1 MDGALPETS
10 VTAPTLTDVP
20 TAEAPTAMRE
30 QARLRTAAYRAKMQ
44 EEQAQRE
51 GGPRRN
57 PLFDL
62 PEKERAKIFS
72 FLRDCPY
79 DDALQEMT
87 RDMGVEAVTSAELTE
102 FFQSEADHHW
112 RKRIERAA
120 HEANALVR
128 LAEQNPAH
136 FSSGIL
142 AALGQEAFRQ
152 IASGQSEPESMNKMA
167 TLFMRARSDERAG
180 QMSELKQ
187 EKMRLEMRGQIE
199 VALEELSN
207 EVNKRP
213 AAREAFEALQR
224 ELMKEG
230 A

>member
-1 MDGALPETS
+1 MTPPPLADA
-10 VTAPTLTDVP
+10 
-20 TAEAPTAMRE
+20 AEELRV
-30 QARLRTAAYRAKMQ
+30 QARLRAAAHRARN
-44 EEQAQRE
+44 RE
-51 GGPRRN
+51 HGAAKRAAMPRGN

-79 DDALQEMT
+79 DDALQQMT
-87 RDMGVEAVTSAELTE
+87 RDMGLEAVTSQELTE
-102 FFQSEADHHW
+102 FFQLEAEQHW

-120 HEANALVR
+120 LEANALVR
-128 LAEQNPAH
+128 LAEQHPGN

-152 IASGQSEPESMNKMA
+152 IASGESQGDSMNKMA
-167 TLFMRARSDERAG
+167 LLFMRARSDERAG

-187 EKMRLEMRGQIE
+187 EKLRMEMRGQIE

-224 ELMKEG
+224 ELTRKEEV
-230 A
+230 